1 LRKKGQK
8 ISANRADRDASEG
21 AVIAKA
27 SDNNAS
33 GVIVRLSCETD
44 FVAKNDE
51 FIALANQIADLAL
64 DNKASS
70 LDALKALPF
79 EGTTVAERLVNEM
92 GKIGE
97 KIDVTNY
104 AFVTGD
110 AIASYIHAGNKIGV
124 LVEMN
129 QAASSENVA
138 AGKDAAMQ
146 IAAMNPVAVDENG
159 VSDEVK
165 QRELAI
171 GREQAIAEGKPEQII
186 DKIAEGKLK
195 RFYKDNTLLNQPF
208 VKDSSKTV
216 GQMLNDI
223 ANGLTITRFE
233 RIALG

>member
-1 LRKKGQK
+1 
-8 ISANRADRDASEG
+8 
-21 AVIAKA
+21 
-27 SDNNAS
+27 
-33 GVIVRLSCETD
+33 
-44 FVAKNDE
+44 
-51 FIALANQIADLAL
+51 
-64 DNKASS
+64 
-70 LDALKALPF
+70 
-79 EGTTVAERLVNEM
+79 
-92 GKIGE
+92 
-97 KIDVTNY
+97 
-104 AFVTGD
+104 
-110 AIASYIHAGNKIGV
+110 
-124 LVEMN
+124 
-129 QAASSENVA
+129 
-138 AGKDAAMQ
+138 MQ